1 MAFTMACPHCKKIL
15 TVTEKAFG
23 RTLPCPG
30 CNQPVTV
37 PERPEALP
45 PLRPVQIPPS
55 KQKNVSGRVRKS
67 SPLVALTKQKLQQ
80 GIGIVKKRP
89 WILASVAGGLVVV
102 LLLISWLFLGG
113 SSERRQ
119 HHTVAVAAGPEKKEE
134 YRRPTPAPPPAP
146 AVPGGTVE
154 KKESRQPTPSP
165 FARSSRKPGDVE
177 QMLGCGTCAGCAAII
192 PAVIVAVVVLHIA
205 LLVWVARD
213 AKARGMDS
221 AVVWMILVMFTGLL
235 GLIIYLFSRP
245 QGNVLPC
252 PSCGNKRLQA
262 SAKCP
267 HCGNA

>member
-37 PERPEALP
+37 PERPESLP
-45 PLRPVQIPPS
+45 LLRPVQVS
-55 KQKNVSGRVRKS
+55 SSEQGNVPGHVRN
-67 SPLVALTKQKLQQ
+67 LGAMGILIRQRLQEA
-80 GIGIVKKRP
+80 IGIVKKRP
-89 WILASVAGGLVVV
+89 WMLAPVAGGLVVV
-102 LLLISWLFLGG
+102 VLLISWLFLGG
-113 SSERRQ
+113 ASERRQ
-119 HHTVAVAAGPEKKEE
+119 HHTVAVAAGPEKK
-134 YRRPTPAPPPAP
+134 
-146 AVPGGTVE
+146 AVLPE

-177 QMLGCGTCAGCAAII
+177 QMLGCGTCAGCAALI

-221 AVVWMILVMFTGLL
+221 AAVWMILVMFTGLL

-267 HCGNA
+267 HCGNAVSAPHKHS